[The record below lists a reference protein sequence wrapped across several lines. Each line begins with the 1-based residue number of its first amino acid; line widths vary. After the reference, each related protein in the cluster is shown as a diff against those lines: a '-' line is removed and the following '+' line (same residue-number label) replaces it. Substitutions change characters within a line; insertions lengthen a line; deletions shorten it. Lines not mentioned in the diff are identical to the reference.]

1 MGVKLAVQTVFSAL
15 DKMTGP
21 MAGMNKG
28 VARFAQNASRAGAGV
43 GRSFG
48 GMAGMIRTVSAV
60 IATGAVAKAIGDF
73 AAKGDDISDVSKRIG
88 LSAEA
93 LQEFQYA
100 AKAAD
105 LTSEDLTSVLQKMNN
120 NMGQLGQGTG
130 TLYAFLKKSNPQLA
144 LQLKHTENSETAFQT
159 IMDTLAK
166 ETNVQKRAAL
176 AQAAFGK
183 SGQAIIDMAGDLNAK
198 RKEAREIG
206 AVIPEDEVRAAQE
219 LHNSLLRLKAS
230 GASLI
235 NMVLGKLVKH
245 IGPIVDKIN
254 KWIAANKQII
264 GQKVEQAF
272 GMIRDAF
279 RFIGPFLK
287 VALDLFLGLKP
298 VLPYVIAGIV
308 ALTVAQWA
316 LNVAMDAN
324 PVGAIILS
332 LTALVAI
339 VIIVIRYWK
348 EITDALTK
356 GWNKVNEVFN
366 KPGIRI
372 ALALISQPLLF
383 ILGVIQT
390 IIDLVN
396 GKGAKA
402 FLNLLGPLKG
412 VSDLLGITKGGG
424 QIPVSP
430 NTTSVAA
437 AASGGGGNWQGRLDI
452 AGAPAGS
459 SYRGKGTAAPAV
471 TLNMFNTL
479 RGM

>member
-1 MGVKLAVQTVFSAL
+1 
-15 DKMTGP
+15 
-21 MAGMNKG
+21 
-28 VARFAQNASRAGAGV
+28 
-43 GRSFG
+43 
-48 GMAGMIRTVSAV
+48 
-60 IATGAVAKAIGDF
+60 
-73 AAKGDDISDVSKRIG
+73 
-88 LSAEA
+88 
-93 LQEFQYA
+93 
-100 AKAAD
+100 
-105 LTSEDLTSVLQKMNN
+105 
-120 NMGQLGQGTG
+120 
-130 TLYAFLKKSNPQLA
+130 
-144 LQLKHTENSETAFQT
+144 
-159 IMDTLAK
+159 
-166 ETNVQKRAAL
+166 
-176 AQAAFGK
+176 
-183 SGQAIIDMAGDLNAK
+183 
-198 RKEAREIG
+198 
-206 AVIPEDEVRAAQE
+206 
-219 LHNSLLRLKAS
+219 
-230 GASLI
+230 
-235 NMVLGKLVKH
+235 MVLGKLVKH

>member
-1 MGVKLAVQTVFSAL
+1 MSVKLAVQTVFSAL
-15 DKMTGP
+15 DHMTGP
-21 MAGMNKG
+21 MAKMDKG
-28 VARFAQNASRAGAGV
+28 VARFARTANRAGAGV
-43 GRSFG
+43 GAGFG
-48 GMAGMIRTVSAV
+48 RLRGIIGTVAAAV
-60 IATGAVAKAIGDF
+60 GAGAVAKVISDF
-73 AAKGDDISDVSKRIG
+73 ASKGDDISDVSKRIG

-105 LTSEDLTSVLQKMNN
+105 ITSDDLTSILQKMNN

-130 TLYAFLKKSNPQLA
+130 TLFAFLKKSNPQLA

-159 IMDTLAK
+159 LMDTIAK

-198 RKEAREIG
+198 RREAREIG
-206 AVIPEDEVRAAQE
+206 AIIPEDEVKAAAE
-219 LHNSLLRLKAS
+219 LHGSLLRLRAS
-230 GASLI
+230 GSSLM
-235 NMVLGKLVKH
+235 NRVLGRLVTY
-245 IGPIVDKIN
+245 IGPVVDKIN
-254 KWIAANKQII
+254 KWITANQKII
-264 GQKVEQAF
+264 GQKVDRAF
-272 GMIRDAF
+272 SMIGDAF

-298 VLPYVIAGIV
+298 VLPFVIAGIA

-324 PVGAIILS
+324 PVGAIILA

-339 VIIVIRYWK
+339 VIVVIRYWK
-348 EITDALTK
+348 EITAALTT

-366 KPGIRI
+366 NPGIRI
-372 ALALISQPLLF
+372 ALQMIAAPLAI
-383 ILGVIQT
+383 ILSIIQT

-402 FLNLLGPLKG
+402 FLNLLGPMKG

-430 NTTSVAA
+430 NTGVISSNATTTRNVNVDVGFNNPPPGTSIRQRG
-437 AASGGGGNWQGRLDI
+437 S
-452 AGAPAGS
+452 APE
-459 SYRGKGTAAPAV
+459 V
-471 TLNMFNTL
+471 TVGMFNTL
-479 RGM
+479 RAQ